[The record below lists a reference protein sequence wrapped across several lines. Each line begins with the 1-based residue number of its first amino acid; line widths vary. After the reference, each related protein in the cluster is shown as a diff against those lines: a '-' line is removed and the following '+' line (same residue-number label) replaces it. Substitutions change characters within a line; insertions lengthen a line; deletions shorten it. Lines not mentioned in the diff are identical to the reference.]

1 MQYIKQ
7 LNELSGLPDAD
18 ENSLHH
24 EFSDAT
30 TNKDIVSHQNPFDF
44 SMTKNVTNIP
54 IGESLENVMVKYLL
68 NLIHERETL
77 YKHFAE
83 KRFMKHSKALFDT
96 LTKGNENDP
105 NGLGNKPRDVEQI
118 MSKLS
123 NIQILQ

>member
-7 LNELSGLPDAD
+7 LNELSGLPDDD

-44 SMTKNVTNIP
+44 SMAKNVTNI
-54 IGESLENVMVKYLL
+54 IYR
-68 NLIHERETL
+68 IHERETL

-105 NGLGNKPRDVEQI
+105 DGLGNKPRDVEQI

>member
-1 MQYIKQ
+1 
-7 LNELSGLPDAD
+7 
-18 ENSLHH
+18 
-24 EFSDAT
+24 
-30 TNKDIVSHQNPFDF
+30 
-44 SMTKNVTNIP
+44 MTKNVTNIP

>member
-7 LNELSGLPDAD
+7 LNELCGLPDDD

-30 TNKDIVSHQNPFDF
+30 TNKDIFSHQNPFDF

-54 IGESLENVMVKYLL
+54 TGESLENVMVKYLL

-105 NGLGNKPRDVEQI
+105 NGLGNKPSDVEQI